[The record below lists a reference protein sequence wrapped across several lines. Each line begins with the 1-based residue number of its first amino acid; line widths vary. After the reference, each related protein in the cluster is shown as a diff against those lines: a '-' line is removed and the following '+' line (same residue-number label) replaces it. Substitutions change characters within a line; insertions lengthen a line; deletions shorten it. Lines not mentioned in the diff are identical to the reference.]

1 MFRRSRRSTA
11 TGRPTSPSSRKRRED
26 RRPTRHLRFA
36 ICDLKSQIAN
46 HQSEEETF
54 VHLKSTFV
62 VAAIVALTPRGADA
76 QVLMERN
83 ISLQLALSIAQS
95 AMAACKADGFDVTV
109 AVVDRAGDLKVLLR
123 ADTANPHNADLA
135 RRKAYTSRTFKVPSM
150 EVAKRTNGPT
160 DLSGQRFLVDV
171 IPLGGGVPINIGNDT
186 IGALGISGSPN
197 QEGDEKCANAAL
209 ASVPNSLK

>member
-1 MFRRSRRSTA
+1 M
-11 TGRPTSPSSRKRRED
+11 
-26 RRPTRHLRFA
+26 RFT
-36 ICDLKSQIAN
+36 L
-46 HQSEEETF
+46 
-54 VHLKSTFV
+54 
-62 VAAIVALTPRGADA
+62 ALTGAA
-76 QVLMERN
+76 LLCAAPLTVNGQVLTERN
-83 ISLQLALSIAQS
+83 ISLQLALSIAQA
-95 AMAACKADGFDVTV
+95 AMNACKSDGYDVTV

-171 IPLGGGVPINIGNDT
+171 IPLGGGVPINIGNET

-209 ASVPNSLK
+209 ASVANSLK